1 MALIGQIRKNSWI
14 LIVMMALASLGV
26 IIMYMSDDR
35 TSLFGGSQF
44 VMGKVNGEKIDWRNF
59 SRVEDVMY
67 RNSSADPYDRR
78 AYLWNYFAEEVLI
91 KKEAEALGLG
101 VSVTEL
107 KALEF
112 GPAYSP
118 VIQQRFADPATR
130 QVDVEQLNQFKTA
143 IEGGNLTDPQA
154 RAFWAHQEKEIIKD
168 RLQSKLSGM
177 VAKALYTPTWMA
189 ELGYAD
195 LNQRFDL
202 AYVQVPFDELDNSEV
217 SLSDADYEAY
227 LKENAAIYKN
237 EKETRSL
244 QYVTFTVTPSA
255 KDSATYMDIIAKA
268 VPEFAVAEND
278 SNFVEQ
284 RFGIIDATY
293 FKKDEISEVIADT
306 VFSMAPGSVYG
317 PYLDNGAYMAVKV
330 LDRKVV
336 PDSVRSRHILIQG
349 SNPMELAQAQARV
362 DSLKGLI
369 EAGTAT
375 FEALAAQFGSDAT
388 KDKGGDLD
396 FTAPGGMV
404 KPFNDLI
411 FYEAEQGKLYTVVT
425 QFGVH
430 LVEVTAKKFINN
442 NTGVKLAY
450 LMERIM
456 PSEETQGTVKDK
468 AIAMMGSSRK
478 LEDLVAA
485 AKKDKSLSVGVSPL
499 LEASDYN
506 IADLGSGQS
515 GRDMVR
521 WAFTAKK
528 GEVSPEVFSFQ
539 NAELL
544 TIDKFVLAGLKTVQ
558 SAGLPSVENIRE
570 EIKQLV
576 MNKKKGEVLAD
587 RMKGMDLQAAAAKFN
602 TKVDTAT
609 AISFGSGFLP
619 DLGAE
624 PKVVAT
630 AAAFALNKT
639 SKPII
644 GASGVFVVQVIN
656 KPEMAPAADYAATK
670 RSLSASSRGQVPAM
684 LMQALMKKATIKD
697 SRTKFF

>member
-44 VMGKVNGEKIDWRNF
+44 TMGKVNGEKIDWRNF

-168 RLQSKLSGM
+168 RLQTKLGGM

-189 ELGYAD
+189 ELSYTD
-195 LNQRFDL
+195 LNQRFDM
-202 AYVQVPFDELDNSEV
+202 AYVQVPFDELDNAEV
-217 SLSDADYEAY
+217 SLSDDDYAAY
-227 LKENAAIYKN
+227 LKENAAIYKS
-237 EKETRSL
+237 EKETRAL
-244 QYVTFTVTPSA
+244 QYVAFTVAPSA
-255 KDSATYMDIIAKA
+255 EDSATYQAKIAGY
-268 VPEFAVAEND
+268 VPEFAAAEND

-284 RFGIIDATY
+284 RFGIIDAAY
-293 FKKDEISEVIADT
+293 FKKDDISEVIADT

-330 LDRKVV
+330 LDRKVI
-336 PDSVRSRHILIQG
+336 PDSVRSRHILIQA
-349 SNPMELAQAQARV
+349 SNPMELATAQARV
-362 DSLKGLI
+362 DSLKGVI
-369 EAGTAT
+369 ESGAAT
-375 FEALAAQFGSDAT
+375 FEVLAAQFGSDAT
-388 KDKGGDLD
+388 REKGGDLD
-396 FTAPGGMV
+396 FAAPGGMV

-411 FYEAEQGKLYTVVT
+411 FFEAEQGKLYSVVT

-456 PSEETQGTVKDK
+456 PSDKTQGNVKDK
-468 AIAMMGSSRK
+468 AIALMSGNRK

-485 AKKDKSLSVGVSPL
+485 AKKDKSLSIAVTPL
-499 LEASDYN
+499 LEANDYN

-544 TIDKFVLAGLKTVQ
+544 TVDKFVLAGLKTIQ
-558 SAGLPSVENIRE
+558 PAGLPSVENIRE

-576 MNKKKGEVLAD
+576 LNKKKGEVLAD
-587 RMKGMDLQAAAAKFN
+587 RMKGMDLQALASKFK
-602 TKVDTAT
+602 TEIDTAQS
-609 AISFGSGFLP
+609 ISFGSGFLP

-624 PKVVAT
+624 PKVIAT
-630 AAAFALNKT
+630 AAALALNKT
-639 SKPII
+639 SKPIV
-644 GASGVFVVQVIN
+644 GSSGVFVVQVYN
-656 KPEMAPAADYAATK
+656 KPEMAPAADYTATK
-670 RSLSASSRGQVPAM
+670 TSLSSPSRAQIPSM
-684 LMQALMKKATIKD
+684 IMQALMKNANIKD
-697 SRTKFF
+697 SRSKFF